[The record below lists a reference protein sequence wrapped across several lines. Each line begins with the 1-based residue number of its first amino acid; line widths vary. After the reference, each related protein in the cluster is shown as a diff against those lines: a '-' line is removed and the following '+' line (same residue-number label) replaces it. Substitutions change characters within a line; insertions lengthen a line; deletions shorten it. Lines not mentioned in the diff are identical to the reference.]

1 VRQPAAN
8 AAQAKEAAKKAQ
20 QTALD
25 ILADPPAGLL
35 PESRRVVEARAA
47 DGVSPW
53 PVLAAKLEMD
63 AEAARRRWRQARR
76 AAGLLG
82 PPERRPPPSRV
93 TRPSGLYASCE
104 GYSPSAGVADWRA
117 AS

>member
-1 VRQPAAN
+1 VRQPTAN
-8 AAQAKEAAKKAQ
+8 AEQARAAAAKAQ
-20 QTALD
+20 QTAQG
-25 ILADPPAGLL
+25 ILKDPPPGLL
-35 PESRRVVEARAA
+35 PEWRRVVEARAA

-53 PVLAAKLEMD
+53 PVLAARLGLD
-63 AEAARRRWRQARR
+63 AEAARRRWQSARR

>member
-1 VRQPAAN
+1 MRQPAAN
-8 AAQAKEAAKKAQ
+8 AEQARAAAAKTQ

-25 ILADPPAGLL
+25 ILADPPPGLL
-35 PESRRVVEARAA
+35 PEWRRVVEARAA

-53 PVLAAKLEMD
+53 PVLAAKLGME
-63 AEAARRRWRQARR
+63 AEAARRRWCAARR

-93 TRPSGLYASCE
+93 ARPSGLFASCE